1 MMVWNKFDN
10 LLQNKRE
17 LPKVSCVYAM
27 YFDDK
32 LVYIGSTKD
41 LRNRYCGREIRYGFA
56 KNIHTRWGS
65 FKDDTKITLKYKPVK
80 NFNRLGLL
88 KNQIVLADDF
98 DEWPEDIAVKFG
110 IKD

>member
-1 MMVWNKFDN
+1 MFKIVKILITFLILSVIITSLVFFI
-10 LLQNKRE
+10 LLWKYSPE
-17 LPKVSCVYAM
+17 LPSY
-27 YFDDK
+27 
-32 LVYIGSTKD
+32 S
-41 LRNRYCGREIRYGFA
+41 
-56 KNIHTRWGS
+56 
-65 FKDDTKITLKYKPVK
+65 KILKYKPVK

>member
-1 MMVWNKFDN
+1 MQSVNISYAKAHLSS
-10 LLQNKRE
+10 LLK
-17 LPKVSCVYAM
+17 
-27 YFDDK
+27 K
-32 LVYIGSTKD
+32 LEETEE
-41 LRNRYCGREIRYGFA
+41 EIIIERAGKPIA
-56 KNIHTRWGS
+56 KI
-65 FKDDTKITLKYKPVK
+65 LKYKPVK

>member
-1 MMVWNKFDN
+1 MQSVNI
-10 LLQNKRE
+10 
-17 LPKVSCVYAM
+17 S
-27 YFDDK
+27 
-32 LVYIGSTKD
+32 S
-41 LRNRYCGREIRYGFA
+41 A
-56 KNIHTRWGS
+56 KAH
-65 FKDDTKITLKYKPVK
+65 FKPVK